1 MAQSRYKIEVW
12 HLEKATL
19 SSGKKVFEVVGAS
32 DEAKVVL
39 TCRTEDVALRL
50 QTLLSQDAD
59 VTCTAAAEA
68 L

>member
-12 HLEKATL
+12 HLEQARI
-19 SSGKKVFEVVGAS
+19 SSGKKVFEVIGAS

-39 TCRTEDVALRL
+39 TCRNEAVALRL

-59 VTCTAAAEA
+59 VQCSAAAEA